1 MKSESDIDDKAFVAW
16 WESYRKRDMGAVFA
30 PIAPKKPYR
39 PKRQISRR
47 LHEMGCMLAVLLLI
61 VMMSLFGVWEEID
74 KAEQESWEQ

>member
-30 PIAPKKPYR
+30 PIPPKKPSR
-39 PKRQISRR
+39 PKRHISRR
-47 LHEMGCMLAVLLLI
+47 LREIPWVLAGLLLI